1 MVLVDGDRVDE
12 DLLQEADEVKGRDVD
27 AELLPL

>member
-1 MVLVDGDRVDE
+1 MVLVDGDRVDGV
-12 DLLQEADEVKGRDVD
+12 LLQEADEVKGRDVD

>member
-1 MVLVDGDRVDE
+1 MVLVDGDRVDGV
-12 DLLQEADEVKGRDVD
+12 LLQEVDEVKGCDVD